1 MRVFEKILTL
11 KMSSASKRFTPAI
24 KALIAE
30 TSRQVFGNLPI
41 VPYRTGF
48 SYLKQKPTGKLA
60 ASYYLPDL
68 TRSFKKL
75 VPDYVPDLMQRRMDQ
90 IDRMKRRGKSI
101 PKKGHGKRASKG
113 KK

>member
-1 MRVFEKILTL
+1 
-11 KMSSASKRFTPAI
+11 MSSITKLFTPLV
-24 KALIAE
+24 KSMIAE

-41 VPYRTGF
+41 VNYRTGF
-48 SYLKQKPTGKLA
+48 KYLKQKPTGKLA

-68 TRSFKKL
+68 TRSFRKL

-90 IDRMKRRGKSI
+90 LDRMKRRGKSI
-101 PKKGHGKRASKG
+101 PKKGFGKRASKA